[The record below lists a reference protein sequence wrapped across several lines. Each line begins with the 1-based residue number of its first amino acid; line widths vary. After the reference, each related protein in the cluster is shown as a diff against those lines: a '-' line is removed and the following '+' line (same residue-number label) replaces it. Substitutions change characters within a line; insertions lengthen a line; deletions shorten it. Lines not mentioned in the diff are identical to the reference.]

1 MEIIISL
8 LLFFFNSDK
17 IQMKK
22 NTTGLPDNL
31 KSGIENLSGHSM
43 DDVKVHYNSA
53 LPAQLE
59 SHAYSKGSAIHIYPD
74 EERHLP
80 HEAWHVAQ
88 QKEGRIK
95 PTLPATVEVNIN
107 NDHKLGNEADL
118 MGAKALQRKSD
129 PNKRNK

>member
-1 MEIIISL
+1 
-8 LLFFFNSDK
+8 
-17 IQMKK
+17 MKK

-59 SHAYSKGSAIHIYPD
+59 SHAYSEGTNIHIDPD
-74 EERHLP
+74 QERHLP
-80 HEAWHVAQ
+80 HEAWHIVQ

-107 NDHKLGNEADL
+107 DDHKLENEADL
-118 MGAKALQRKSD
+118 MGVKALQIKSH